1 MYRNIINTLAG
12 KEEYLIKEHQNI
24 EVTVMTLPFPKQKTT
39 AITIICLGI
48 MRHSS
53 FSEEK

>member
-53 FSEEK
+53 FTEEK